1 MIHPENAN
9 AVIDRLILIAAEL
22 GIEAGDVASS
32 AIDEPLDQ
40 RLARLEGLGVG
51 LVEVVA
57 AARAILRHRAQGRPA
72 LDE

>member
-9 AVIDRLILIAAEL
+9 AAIDQLIMIAADL
-22 GIEAGDVASS
+22 GIEAGDIASL

-51 LVEVVA
+51 LVEVAA
-57 AARAILRHRAQGRPA
+57 AARAILRHRAQGPSP
-72 LDE
+72 LHE